1 MSGRSR
7 SDDAGQGLVEFA
19 LVLPVF
25 ILMLF
30 GLIDV
35 GRFVYMSSVMS
46 QGAREGARVAAAE
59 ASWIGKTIT
68 DDPSC
73 VTSAAQITSAR
84 PGTHVCPPSVLGG
97 TLSLQSDIIDA
108 ANRMVAPF
116 GAVQHVYF
124 SCQPAGIAPPPNW
137 TNTDCPAG
145 NRTATKSVVWVR
157 VEMTFNPITPIIG
170 QIGTFSTSG
179 SATMVV
185 N

>member
-1 MSGRSR
+1 MSRPTGPTQT
-7 SDDAGQGLVEFA
+7 GQGLVEFA

-35 GRFVYMSSVMS
+35 GRFVYMSSVLS

-59 ASWIGKTIT
+59 ASWIGKTTT
-68 DDPSC
+68 DDASC

-84 PGTHVCPPSVLGG
+84 PGAHVCPPSVTGG

-124 SCQPAGIAPPPNW
+124 SCQPAGTVPPASW

-145 NRTATKSVVWVR
+145 NRTATKSVVWIRLV
-157 VEMTFNPITPIIG
+157 MTYNPITPIIG
-170 QIGTFSTSG
+170 QLGTFSTSG